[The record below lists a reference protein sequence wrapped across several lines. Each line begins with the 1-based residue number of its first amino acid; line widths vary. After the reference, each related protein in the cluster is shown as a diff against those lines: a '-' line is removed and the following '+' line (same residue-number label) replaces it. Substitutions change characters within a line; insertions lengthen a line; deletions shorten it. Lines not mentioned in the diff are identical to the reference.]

1 MLKKGST
8 FIYFSYKIP
17 RYSIGKCCLKYFI
30 VSREYLSLHSLHWKA
45 GDQFLRLS
53 KPKRNENMSYLD
65 ISMSY
70 LSVVETAKK
79 TVKKQRKGEVFSWIF
94 ADILSVYSKFHYLFC
109 YQSGNPFFAFT
120 APER

>member
-45 GDQFLRLS
+45 GDQFLRLR

-79 TVKKQRKGEVFSWIF
+79 KKVKKQRKGEVFS
-94 ADILSVYSKFHYLFC
+94 
-109 YQSGNPFFAFT
+109 
-120 APER
+120 